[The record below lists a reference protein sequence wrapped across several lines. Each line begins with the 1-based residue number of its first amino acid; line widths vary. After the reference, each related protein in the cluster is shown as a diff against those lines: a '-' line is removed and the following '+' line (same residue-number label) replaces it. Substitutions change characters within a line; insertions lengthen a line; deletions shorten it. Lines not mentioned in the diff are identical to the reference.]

1 MNMAKSDLQA
11 LIIVWWAGA
20 ALAGISLI
28 IPLYDVYLIVGITGW
43 IIILI
48 STSLIVYMI
57 KKIKKEDRSK
67 ELPQNE

>member
-1 MNMAKSDLQA
+1 MAKSNLQI

-20 ALAGISLI
+20 ALAGISLV
-28 IPLYDVYLIVGITGW
+28 IPIYEIYLIVGISGW
-43 IIILI
+43 IIMLI
-48 STSLIVYMI
+48 STSLIIYMI

>member
-1 MNMAKSDLQA
+1 MAKSNLQT
-11 LIIVWWAGA
+11 LIIVWWVGA
-20 ALAGISLI
+20 ALAAISLV

-48 STSLIVYMI
+48 STSLIIYMI
-57 KKIKKEDRSK
+57 KKIKKLDQGK